1 MAERRTEI
9 VLDVK
14 ARIARVDVPDE
25 IVVPIKL
32 NITNRDVLGEIRG
45 ARGGGGGGGTG
56 GGGGGGGGGA
66 ASGGA
71 IGILGSLLSGGVGG
85 VLGRMGPMVGRIAGQ
100 FGALSGAAGILVVA
114 ILAVNKALQWA
125 LAAWK
130 AFGALLKAIIDIFS
144 SVIRVLYDVQAA
156 IVRGFASPL
165 ELAIGKSINVIRSF
179 QDAVIDL
186 GQEIWNLSERFV
198 KNAVTLF
205 AEFEQQLSNTVA
217 VMGYFGPS
225 AMDMR
230 RELGTAMRD
239 LTLYSRGLASEAT
252 EAAYNIASAGFN
264 SLQDI
269 KNLTEAAITLSE
281 ATLMPLERTG
291 EIMTNTMNQFQL
303 GTDQAMRA
311 ANAMVA
317 VVRRSPLTLE
327 KLSAGLEY
335 AGAMASLFGMSLEEA
350 LAVAAALAK
359 MGNRGPRIGTEFRI
373 MLTGMAQRTDE
384 AIQKFGELGLNYDL
398 FDPLKSGVI
407 GVIENLEKLRDTIGD
422 KPFQSLIAQVFETR
436 TYSAIAKILQA
447 GGSKYIKDMTA
458 AITGTADA
466 VNVRRDQINTLA
478 GSWDILKSKWEEV
491 YYQLQDGLSPAL
503 RESTGWLEEL
513 VDAVINARV
522 FTRFGQFMG
531 GAIGYLR
538 EFGRAVGP
546 VVLDVFDR
554 LLVALQ
560 PVVDTLGAGLMSLLP
575 TVIEFLQDI
584 PQLVGDSLKILA
596 TAFVELAKV
605 ALPFLFEWI
614 RQVTP
619 ALVNFWAVV
628 MNTIAGFLSAGGG
641 QALIDWFVMLIG
653 TGAQLVAQ
661 LPQMVPAILSI
672 MTAFTQLLPLIADAA
687 IELLPAFA
695 DAIEALGPQIV
706 EFARAYLPLLVG
718 ELLIIIETV
727 IYLLDTLMPK
737 VDAAIQTITGTIL
750 QAVQHISDIIEG
762 LADTIGQL
770 MGSWTGEDNPF
781 AELLKIFKVLIEN
794 GPALLKMLILYAKM
808 QVAMAR
814 LKLAL
819 QLPLLLL
826 VPGGADMWGKAMAGL
841 TKMGQM
847 LNDIERQVEEI
858 SPSWGGLLGR
868 PAGSQQYAFTPNAAT
883 IPVTVNVNGGIGPDT
898 PQIAGDMVRN
908 ALENERRR
916 ARVRASGTG
925 KTLGYSP

>member
-56 GGGGGGGGGA
+56 GGGGGVGGGG
-66 ASGGA
+66 GGVIGA
-71 IGILGSLLSGGVGG
+71 ILGPGHQGVFGRLAKALPSVSSALLGIGTA
-85 VLGRMGPMVGRIAGQ
+85 I
-100 FGALSGAAGILVVA
+100 A
-114 ILAVNKALQWA
+114 ILAGAIALVNKALQIFVGIWRTIGGI
-125 LAAWK
+125 LNSILK
-130 AFGALLKAIIDIFS
+130 AFTSI
-144 SVIRVLYDVQAA
+144 VRVLYDVQAA
-156 IVRGFASPL
+156 IVRAFARPL
-165 ELAIGKSINVIRSF
+165 EWAIGKSINVIRSF

-205 AEFEQQLSNTVA
+205 SEFEQQLSNTVA

-225 AMDMR
+225 AMGMR
-230 RELGTAMRD
+230 RELSTAMRD

-264 SLQDI
+264 NLQDI
-269 KNLTEAAITLSE
+269 KNLTDAAITLSE

-317 VVRRSPLTLE
+317 VIRRSPLTLE

-350 LAVAAALAK
+350 LGVAAALAK

-373 MLTGMAQRTDE
+373 MLTGLAQRTDE

-398 FDPLKSGVI
+398 FDPLKVGVI

-522 FTRFGQFMG
+522 FTRFGQFIG

-554 LLVALQ
+554 LLVSLQ
-560 PVVDTLGAGLMSLLP
+560 PVVDTLGAGLMSMLP

-584 PQLVGDSLKILA
+584 PQLVGDSLKVLA

-605 ALPFLFEWI
+605 ALPFLFDWI

-619 ALVNFWAVV
+619 ALVNFWATV

-653 TGAQLVAQ
+653 TGAQLVQ
-661 LPQMVPAILSI
+661 ELPRLAPAILGL
-672 MTAFTQLLPLIADAA
+672 MDGFTQLLPLLAEAA
-687 IELLPAFA
+687 IDLLPLFA
-695 DAIEALGPQIV
+695 DAVDSLGMQIID
-706 EFARAYLPLLVG
+706 FADRYLPFLVG
-718 ELLIIIETV
+718 ELKI
-727 IYLLDTLMPK
+727 LLGLLK
-737 VDAAIQTITGTIL
+737 VAVEEWIPGIGAAI
-750 QAVQHISDIIEG
+750 A
-762 LADTIGQL
+762 
-770 MGSWTGEDNPF
+770 
-781 AELLKIFKVLIEN
+781 KN
-794 GPALLKMLILYAKM
+794 GPAILAFIDKL
-808 QVAMAR
+808 VAAIEKIADR
-814 LKLAL
+814 ILKLVNSWDDENNPLKSMIKAVDVLLQKAPSLIQLFVLWAKAQLMIMQAELWKKMPAL
-819 QLPLLLL
+819 TLAGQDQI
-826 VPGGADMWGKAMAGL
+826 GIDAIKALKGL
-841 TKMGQM
+841 ENALEDIYNGLGRVGLEDWERNHNGQM
-847 LNDIERQVEEI
+847 SAQ
-858 SPSWGGLLGR
+858 SYG
-868 PAGSQQYAFTPNAAT
+868 FTPNAAR
-883 IPVTVNVNGGIGPDT
+883 IPVTVNVNGVIGPDT

-925 KTLGYSP
+925 KTLGYSR